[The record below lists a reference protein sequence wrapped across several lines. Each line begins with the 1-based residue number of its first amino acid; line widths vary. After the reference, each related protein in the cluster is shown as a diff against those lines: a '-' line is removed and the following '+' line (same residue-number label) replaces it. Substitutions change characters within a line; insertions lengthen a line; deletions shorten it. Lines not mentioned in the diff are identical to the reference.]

1 MTRPAGR
8 TKSALLRAV
17 ALGILVALGAA
28 TSAGA
33 SSTSAGQ
40 ASLTKVTV
48 AIISAD
54 ATGQVM
60 YAKDRGF
67 FRRQGLD
74 AEILIV
80 ADGTQTIPALLSGQA
95 QFAGFPAAALAI
107 LKSNNA
113 PVKAVAGG
121 AVYEPGT
128 ATSVLVAAPGKR
140 ITRARDLVGR
150 RVGLDFLNS
159 IAHIGLLRWLQ
170 RGGVSRDDVNI
181 ATSPFPQLVG
191 PLTRGEIDAAWLPE
205 PYAALAIQRGAR
217 RFATP
222 FDATC
227 SEDCLVTTW
236 IARASVDANLA
247 ARFRNAVQAAAVWAN
262 QKRNHAASGRILA
275 KYTKVDAKVIA
286 KTARFSYATRLR
298 VRMAQPFLDLYAEY
312 GLIPDSFK
320 AIDLVK

>member
-1 MTRPAGR
+1 MA
-8 TKSALLRAV
+8 KSALVRAV
-17 ALGILVALGAA
+17 AVGALGAVVVA
-28 TSAGA
+28 AAAGA
-33 SSTSAGQ
+33 SSSFTGQ
-40 ASLTKVTV
+40 TPLTKITV

-54 ATGQVM
+54 ATGQAM
-60 YAKDRGF
+60 YAKERGF
-67 FRRQGLD
+67 FRRQGID

-80 ADGTQTIPALLSGQA
+80 ADGTQTVPAVLSGQA
-95 QFAGFPAAALAI
+95 QFAALPSAGLAI

-121 AVYEPGT
+121 AVYEPHT
-128 ATSVLVAAPGKR
+128 KTSVLVAAPGKR
-140 ITRARDLVGR
+140 IARARDLVDA
-150 RVGLDFLNS
+150 RVGVDFLNS

-170 RGGVSRDDVNI
+170 RGGVSRDDVDI
-181 ATSPFPQLVG
+181 ATSGFPQLVG

-205 PYAALAIQRGAR
+205 PYATLAIQRGAR
-217 RFATP
+217 RFASP

-227 SEDCLVTTW
+227 SEVCLLTTW
-236 IARASVDANLA
+236 IARANVDANLA

-262 QKRNHAASGRILA
+262 EKRNQPASGRILA
-275 KYTKVDAKVIA
+275 RYTKVDAKVIA

-312 GLIPDSFK
+312 DLIPDSFR